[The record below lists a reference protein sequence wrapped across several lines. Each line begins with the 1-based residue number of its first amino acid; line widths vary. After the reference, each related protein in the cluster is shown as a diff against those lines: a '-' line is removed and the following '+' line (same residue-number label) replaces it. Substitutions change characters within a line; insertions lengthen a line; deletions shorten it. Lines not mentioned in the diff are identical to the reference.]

1 MFFKQCMIKGGLTMN
16 NYVLRREEDCTIYN
30 KETGMHLFY
39 LDEEELDIAE
49 EFVEYLNGLDKEI
62 KDLEQ
67 TIFNYKYYHLLD
79 KQDLIV
85 QNKRFRATINYERGV
100 HELELNY
107 CKEVLDGL
115 IKDYPKSKGLLEFK
129 SIMDW

>member
-1 MFFKQCMIKGGLTMN
+1 MN